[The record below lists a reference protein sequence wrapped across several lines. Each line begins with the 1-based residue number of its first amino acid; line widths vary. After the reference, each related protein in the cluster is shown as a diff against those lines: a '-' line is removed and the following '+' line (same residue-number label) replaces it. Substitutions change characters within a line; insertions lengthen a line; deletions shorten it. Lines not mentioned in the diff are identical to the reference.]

1 MATGS
6 DPFPMSPTRRDRQTR
21 LPCDGGLDACCIW
34 EPCWRRN
41 SGKRLAGASR
51 LHPPSLPGIGPRS
64 AVFCRWRRA
73 VAVRL
78 QRGLL
83 QGPAPVFIH
92 EPVVQVIQFNVIS
105 GRKQGVQFRPDV
117 LVLPQNPSFASV
129 RSEML
134 GEHPDALA
142 LLAVSAGGAE
152 HLRAKAAISAGKEI
166 GVLGRAHV
174 RNATDF
180 ERRGLLR
187 QIRALPGLF
196 DEP

>member
-1 MATGS
+1 MT
-6 DPFPMSPTRRDRQTR
+6 
-21 LPCDGGLDACCIW
+21 
-34 EPCWRRN
+34 
-41 SGKRLAGASR
+41 
-51 LHPPSLPGIGPRS
+51 
-64 AVFCRWRRA
+64 
-73 VAVRL
+73 

-92 EPVVQVIQFNVIS
+92 EPVYVIQFNVIS

-117 LVLPQNPSFASV
+117 LVLPQNPSLRQ
-129 RSEML
+129 RSEWNVKSTRMF
-134 GEHPDALA
+134 GTS
-142 LLAVSAGGAE
+142 AVSAGGAE

-166 GVLGRAHV
+166 DVLGRAHV

-180 ERRGLLR
+180 ERRDLLR